1 MNEKNNILSIS
12 EVDGGMEIIC
22 HGQPTD
28 IIIAL
33 ASTMRSSKE
42 FKAMVQTALHIC
54 DKEEFDDM
62 VDVRALTNI
71 NKPLGNA

>member
-62 VDVRALTNI
+62 VDVIALTNI

>member
-22 HGQPTD
+22 HGQPAD

-33 ASTMRSSKE
+33 ASTMKSSKE

-54 DKEEFDDM
+54 DKEDFDDM
-62 VDVRALTNI
+62 VDVKGWTSI